1 MSVTTPARR
10 YEDNEPPD
18 AENTNN
24 INDQDL
30 HDKSFDDDFYAEMTN
45 GKRRCLDGSSTGDDT
60 CRGISDLGRAMQDDD
75 DDDLHDFEDDWDS
88 DPYEWESEQEVYKV
102 RFQDILD
109 ALHTLS
115 DYHLAQLVNR
125 VANIRPH
132 LLHNHPLRLLDEH
145 RATEIQSDLK
155 REDSYAP
162 AVAPLAGPSP
172 IVSC

>member
-102 RFQDILD
+102 VLWASRRPTLKQQQLGKDEND
-109 ALHTLS
+109 AVLSGHFNIGNFRPIRLRNMLSRCEIENWSFTLV
-115 DYHLAQLVNR
+115 ARNR
-125 VANIRPH
+125 IWAVANLTWLFTR
-132 LLHNHPLRLLDEH
+132 
-145 RATEIQSDLK
+145 
-155 REDSYAP
+155 
-162 AVAPLAGPSP
+162 
-172 IVSC
+172 